1 MEEKR
6 YLKLDLKSSVIERDD
21 VLDSLTVTF
30 SMILS
35 VEANQKV
42 AKEALEYMPTDYLT
56 GLVSGL
62 KIWKELT
69 ETVMNERKENTNE
82 ESKSDK

>member
-6 YLKLDLKSSVIERDD
+6 YLKLDLKSSVIKQDD

-42 AKEALEYMPTDYLT
+42 AKEALECMPTDYLT